1 MALHNLELTELEVEH
16 SFVLV
21 VVNTVA
27 WVPRALEGI
36 ICSKYN
42 FSIRFTS
49 QLISRISKFPQNLC

>member
-1 MALHNLELTELEVEH
+1 MDLHYLELIELDVEH

-42 FSIRFTS
+42 FSIRFMS
-49 QLISRISKFPQNLC
+49 QLISSISKFLQNLC